1 MTTGLDVERELLAF
15 VDELRGAHDLDTAVN
30 VVTRS
35 VTRLL
40 GTDHASLRLLDD
52 SRTNLLLAARTG
64 RSLHGGTDAPFVK
77 GEGLVGWV
85 VAHGT
90 ALRVGSAP
98 SDARW
103 AMRPGRSTLVS
114 FLGAPLADD
123 EGCFGVLATTS
134 PLPDRFDERDEL
146 RLRLMAALAA
156 PTLEVHRL
164 RRIAITDSLTGLLNR
179 HALEHVL
186 PDADDPKGP
195 RSAVI
200 LLDIDHFKD
209 VNDRHGHPVGDR
221 VLVDLARVLRASVRT
236 EDRIVRYGGEEIL
249 VILPAAT
256 TETAHDAAERVR
268 SAVSRTVS
276 AEGEAV
282 SISAGVALRHPG
294 EPRDELIARADAA
307 LYEAKRTGRNRTS
320 VMP

>member
-1 MTTGLDVERELLAF
+1 MTEELDVERELLAF
-15 VDELRGAHDLDTAVN
+15 VDDLRGAHDLDAAVM
-30 VVTRS
+30 VVTRG

-40 GTDHASLRLLDD
+40 GTEHASLRLLDD
-52 SRTNLLLAARTG
+52 ARTSLLLAARTG
-64 RSLHGGTDAPFVK
+64 RSLHDGSDAPFIK

-85 VAHGT
+85 VAHGK
-90 ALRVGSAP
+90 ALRVGSAATDP
-98 SDARW
+98 RW
-103 AMRPGRSTLVS
+103 ASRPGRSTLTS

-134 PLPDRFDERDEL
+134 PEADRFAERDEL
-146 RLRLMAALAA
+146 RLRLLAALAA

-186 PDADDPKGP
+186 PSEDQPAAP

-209 VNDRHGHPVGDR
+209 VNDRHGHQVGDR
-221 VLVDLARVLRASVRT
+221 VLIDLARILRAGVRA
-236 EDRIVRYGGEEIL
+236 EDRVVRYGGEEIL
-249 VILPAAT
+249 LVLPAASM
-256 TETAHDAAERVR
+256 ETAHDTAERVR
-268 SAVSRTVS
+268 SAVARGVS

-282 SISAGVALRHPG
+282 SISAGVALRRVG
-294 EPRDELIARADAA
+294 ETRDELIARADAA
-307 LYEAKRTGRNRTS
+307 LYEAKRSGRNRTS